1 MGKTT
6 VYLLELFVYLVG
18 ASNILSE
25 AKLSRFVIRNQ
36 NILYI
41 MQVKRTDEQLDL
53 MEWKMDNVE
62 KQMVKPLDQDVCI
75 VNLLKS
81 VSEVRSLLLFY
92 HS

>member
-1 MGKTT
+1 
-6 VYLLELFVYLVG
+6 
-18 ASNILSE
+18 
-25 AKLSRFVIRNQ
+25 
-36 NILYI
+36 

-92 HS
+92 VTVT